1 MLAKSL
7 VALVLAVTFVA
18 CGGSAPEPRQY
29 ELQGQIL
36 AMRPEAR
43 EVTIRHG
50 DIKGFMPGMTMPFMV
65 EDRALLEG
73 KQPGDLVTATLVVGE
88 TEAHLSS
95 ITKTGTAPIE
105 NPIDVTRTEGAILM
119 PGDIV
124 PDQLL
129 VDQDGVPVPISSLRG
144 HRVALTF
151 MYVRCPLPDF
161 CPRMDRNFAAVQKT
175 IKSTPELADV
185 RLVSVSFDPEFDTPP
200 ELKKHAQALGA
211 DPAVW
216 KFVTATPEEMDKL
229 TGRFGVHVERDD
241 QKSINITHNLRTA
254 VISPDGR
261 VVKVHS
267 GTDWTPAQLV
277 ADLKAAPAPAN

>member
-1 MLAKSL
+1 MPVKSF
-7 VALVLAVTFVA
+7 VPLVLSLALAA
-18 CGGSAPEPRQY
+18 CGRSAPEPRQY

-36 AMRPEAR
+36 AIRPEAR

-50 DIKGFMPGMTMPFMV
+50 DIRGFMPGMTMPFMV
-65 EDRALLEG
+65 NDTSLLEG

-95 ITKTGTAPIE
+95 LTKTGSAPID
-105 NPIDVTRTEGAILM
+105 NPIEVTRTEGAILV

-129 VDQDGVPVPISSLRG
+129 VDQDGVPMPISSLRG

-161 CPRMDRNFAAVQKT
+161 CPRMDQNFAAIQKT
-175 IKSTPELADV
+175 LKSTPELADV
-185 RLVSVSFDPEFDTPP
+185 RLVSVSFDPEFDTPDV
-200 ELKKHAQALGA
+200 LKKHAQALGA

-229 TGRFGVHVERDD
+229 AGRFGVHVERDD
-241 QKSINITHNLRTA
+241 QKSIDITHNLRTA

>member
-1 MLAKSL
+1 MLSKTAL
-7 VALVLAVTFVA
+7 PLVLLAMVA
-18 CGGSAPEPRQY
+18 ACSRSAPEPRQY

-36 AMRPEAR
+36 AIRPEAR

-50 DIKGFMPGMTMPFMV
+50 DIRGFMPGMTMPFMV
-65 EDRALLEG
+65 NDAALLEG

-88 TEAHLSS
+88 TAAHLSTL
-95 ITKTGTAPIE
+95 TKTGSAPIE
-105 NPIDVTRTEGAILM
+105 NPIEVTRTEGAILM

-129 VDQDGVPVPISSLRG
+129 VDQDGAPMPLSSLRG

-161 CPRMDRNFAAVQKT
+161 CPRMDQNFAAVQKT
-175 IKSTPELADV
+175 IKSTPDLADV
-185 RLVSVSFDPEFDTPP
+185 RLVSVSFDPEYDTPA
-200 ELKKHAQALGA
+200 ELRKHAQALGA